1 MIENME
7 DVFKQFSLKGKNA
20 LILGGAGV
28 LGSAIGKG
36 LGLAGAT
43 VTIADLKGHEAAVR
57 ALKEAGVEASGHV
70 ANAMDRKS
78 LEDLAGKTGRPDI
91 LVNAVGGN
99 MKAATT
105 SPDQGFFDLPL
116 DGIEKVMALNLVG
129 GAILPCQI
137 FGKAMA
143 AHDPG
148 GSIINI
154 SSMNALRPLT
164 RIPGYSAAKAA
175 VSNFTQWLAVHVAQE
190 YNRNLRVN
198 AIAPGFFLTE
208 QNRFLVTTPDGG
220 FTDRGKTIV
229 AHTPMGRFGEPDEL
243 IGACIWLASDASKF
257 VSGTVVPIDGAF
269 NAFSGV

>member
-1 MIENME
+1 MTNIL
-7 DVFKQFSLKGKNA
+7 DQFSLKGKRA

-36 LGLAGAT
+36 LGLAGAS
-43 VTIADLKGHEAAVR
+43 VVIADKRNHEIPVK
-57 ALKEAGVEASGHV
+57 ALREAGVEAAGY
-70 ANAMDRKS
+70 AADAMDRRS
-78 LEDLAGKTGRPDI
+78 LEDLAGKAGRPDV

-99 MKAATT
+99 MKEATT
-105 SPDQGFFDLPL
+105 SPEKGFFDLPL

-129 GAILPCQI
+129 GAILPCQV
-137 FGKAMA
+137 FGRAMA
-143 AHDPG
+143 ANEAG

-208 QNRFLVTTPDGG
+208 QNRFLVTTRDGG
-220 FTDRGKTIV
+220 LTDRGRTIV
-229 AHTPMGRFGEPDEL
+229 AHTPMGRFGDPDEL

-257 VSGTVVPIDGAF
+257 VSGTVIPIDGAF